1 MTNNSSTHNKL
12 FSRVISQI
20 TPPNSHRRL
29 RISLLALPIA
39 VVALVA
45 ALALSS
51 CSKESFGSQIEDME
65 YFYNE
70 SCSLTRVAGD
80 SIQRFA
86 TKVETYVVHYP
97 EEKYN
102 PYYPEIVDNIQSA
115 AKLCNITIVI
125 SIDPE
130 WEGEIVVNY

>member
-1 MTNNSSTHNKL
+1 M
-12 FSRVISQI
+12 
-20 TPPNSHRRL
+20 
-29 RISLLALPIA
+29 
-39 VVALVA
+39 VALVA
-45 ALALSS
+45 ASALSS
-51 CSKESFGSQIEDME
+51 CSKEPFGSQIEDME

-70 SCSLTRVAGD
+70 SCGLTRVAGD

-102 PYYPEIVDNIQSA
+102 PYYPEIVDNIKSA

>member
-70 SCSLTRVAGD
+70 SCGLTRVAGD

-102 PYYPEIVDNIQSA
+102 PYYPEIVDNIKSA
-115 AKLCNITIVI
+115 AKAGNLVITITI
-125 SIDPE
+125 ETE
-130 WEGEIVVNY
+130 WEGEVEIKY